1 MKLKTLLLT
10 VIFLFLLLGGMGCEK
25 EFSNENIQIK
35 DFSYFGCKEK
45 TANNVNGFAAVKGFK
60 SDEYIE
66 YRTDADGYLHIKHV
80 NAVFNCCPGRI
91 KADVSVEGNTISIV
105 ESETD
110 PQCKCICDYD
120 LAFNLGPLS
129 NNKDYTLIFS
139 RYKRELVRFTIKYS
153 PSLEGKVDIKRF
165 K

>member
-66 YRTDADGYLHIKHV
+66 YRADADGYLHIKHV
-80 NAVFNCCPGRI
+80 NAVFNCCPDTITATSSIDG
-91 KADVSVEGNTISIV
+91 KKISIV
-105 ESETD
+105 ESETNPICD
-110 PQCKCICDYD
+110 CICNYD
-120 LAFNLGPLS
+120 LEYKLGPLS
-129 NNKDYTLIFS
+129 NGKYTLIFN
-139 RYKRELVRFTIKYS
+139 RDTNEFLRFTINYNS
-153 PSLEGKVDIKRF
+153 SLKGKIYIVKLD
-165 K
+165 